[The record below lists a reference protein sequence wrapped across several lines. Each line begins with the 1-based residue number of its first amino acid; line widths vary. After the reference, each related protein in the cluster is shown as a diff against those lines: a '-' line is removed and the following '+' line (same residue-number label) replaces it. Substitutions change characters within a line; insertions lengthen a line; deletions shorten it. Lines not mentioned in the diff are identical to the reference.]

1 MISEEKFLEMTRDM
15 KKIIADYNNL
25 ADEIAFKN
33 SFNETKE
40 CFAIFIDLGNYMKRK
55 MKQEMTKK
63 IQISIAEEEVICD
76 HSTITTV
83 NKKIHR
89 EESEL
94 NSFEKNVQST
104 SLLGGICYPCRDCKF
119 IAPNFK
125 ILQGHARLEHAKTEQ
140 KICIKCGFESTNHK
154 EFEKHIKIVH
164 PKNEKGKRKQT
175 KQIKQA
181 KKFSLN
187 KQWRNIN
194 LLLVFTLYIRESN
207 IRYYM
212 RSGRD
217 SGLAINLYI
226 HQKYKFKEEHQ
237 VSILYSVQVHMSH
250 SNHHTFH
257 KLFGFPRTQW
267 T

>member
-1 MISEEKFLEMTRDM
+1 MISEEKFLEMTRDL

-25 ADEIAFKN
+25 ADEDAAKN
-33 SFNETKE
+33 NFNETKE

-63 IQISIAEEEVICD
+63 IQISIAEEETKIEEVICD

-140 KICIKCGFESTNHK
+140 KICIKCGFESTNQK

-164 PKNEKGKRKQT
+164 PKKVKESRKT
-175 KQIKQA
+175 
-181 KKFSLN
+181 N
-187 KQWRNIN
+187 
-194 LLLVFTLYIRESN
+194 
-207 IRYYM
+207 
-212 RSGRD
+212 
-217 SGLAINLYI
+217 
-226 HQKYKFKEEHQ
+226 
-237 VSILYSVQVHMSH
+237 VH
-250 SNHHTFH
+250 T
-257 KLFGFPRTQW
+257 
-267 T
+267 